1 MLTKKKKENV
11 QVSKFNKSEEILL
24 SYTNIHL

>member
-24 SYTNIHL
+24 SYTSIHL